1 MNQRAMSNITILMLF
16 ELLVVVLIVSIALS
30 VSHSYGNSNTLN
42 KIIYT
47 KDLYLMINTLVAMPG
62 DAVVE
67 FPQNVSAFGFIV
79 LDSEVQGYVAGESQ
93 RPELKEH
100 QTLYLPSGYSASGA
114 LEGQAR
120 ICVEKKGT
128 YILLK
133 ACN

>member
-67 FPQNVSAFGFIV
+67 FPQNV
-79 LDSEVQGYVAGESQ
+79 
-93 RPELKEH
+93 
-100 QTLYLPSGYSASGA
+100 
-114 LEGQAR
+114 
-120 ICVEKKGT
+120 
-128 YILLK
+128 
-133 ACN
+133 